1 MDELGVLKE
10 RVESMTVAHQIEVLR
25 ILKSDSDVV
34 LNENSNG
41 TFVNLTSQS
50 QEVIRKLSAYVEY
63 VRDQQDRLS
72 IVEAEK
78 ERIQRTFFNGD
89 KGDKNESS

>member
-25 ILKSDSDVV
+25 ILKSDADVV

-41 TFVNLTSQS
+41 TFV
-50 QEVIRKLSAYVEY
+50 YVEY

>member
-1 MDELGVLKE
+1 CD
-10 RVESMTVAHQIEVLR
+10 
-25 ILKSDSDVV
+25 
-34 LNENSNG
+34 
-41 TFVNLTSQS
+41 LTSQS